1 MAVSPSTSGTLYGN
15 PWRAAILVGLVWILA
30 LTAPAQF
37 AQRPK
42 PDKGP
47 RALGLLELAPN
58 GKAHLIPVVIMYN
71 SEFYDASAYKADPV
85 PMALDSGTVY
95 EAERGGESQGLFTV
109 SGALAGPNNT
119 WTGAGTWLPAGAHP
133 PSKGHRAESEP
144 RGLEEKD
151 EPPVLRRSEP
161 KKPEAAPE
169 AAPEP
174 AASTPSSPTPQ
185 PESPKTP
192 PPAPPAATPPA
203 PAASA
208 PPATT
213 SAPATQEA
221 DEDSGRPVLRRGKPS
236 PTSQESMTVP
246 SLPPVL
252 PPSAGAAKKTV
263 SATKTSSRADEK
275 VQVLPAISD
284 AGGPEP
290 HSYAYP
296 LKAGEEPQLRQ
307 KVLAMAA
314 VEVEARAKRL
324 ASEMIGAPAPKSSR
338 RRKVATKP
346 PQPSF
351 EDVQFHVFDL
361 SSSNEPLMVLTA
373 RAQMPP
379 GPESGPAS
387 LQYMVTFVARQDIY
401 GDLQKVFSN
410 VTDTQH
416 LDVLPRYDFID
427 AVDVDGDGRGELL
440 FRRVSDAGSAYTVFR
455 VIGQQV
461 WPLFEGRLQ

>member
-1 MAVSPSTSGTLYGN
+1 
-15 PWRAAILVGLVWILA
+15 VGLVLA
-30 LTAPAQF
+30 FTAAATGQF
-37 AQRPK
+37 VRRPK

-58 GKAHLIPVVIMYN
+58 GKAHLVPVVIMYN
-71 SEFYDASAYKADPV
+71 GEFYDASAYKADPV

-95 EAERGGESQGLFTV
+95 EAERSGKSLGLFTV

-119 WTGAGTWLPAGAHP
+119 WTGAGTWLPNGAHP
-133 PSKGHRAESEP
+133 PSKGHRAEEEP

-169 AAPEP
+169 ATSPASPAPL
-174 AASTPSSPTPQ
+174 

-192 PPAPPAATPPA
+192 PPAATAPPASAAPATA
-203 PAASA
+203 PAAV
-208 PPATT
+208 PPE
-213 SAPATQEA
+213 S

-236 PTSQESMTVP
+236 PEPEEAEVP
-246 SLPPVL
+246 STSKAPAKAAAPATSV
-252 PPSAGAAKKTV
+252 AAK
-263 SATKTSSRADEK
+263 SAKAEI
-275 VQVLPAISD
+275 QIIPAISD
-284 AGGPEP
+284 AGGPDP
-290 HSYAYP
+290 QSYLYP
-296 LKAGEEPQLRQ
+296 LKTGEESQLQQ

-314 VEVEARAKRL
+314 GEVEARAKRL
-324 ASEMIGAPAPKSSR
+324 ASEMIGEAAPAAQSSR
-338 RRKVATKP
+338 RKIVAKP

-361 SSSNEPLMVLTA
+361 SSSNEPVMVLTA
-373 RAQMPP
+373 RARMPQGATAGQI
-379 GPESGPAS
+379 GP
-387 LQYMVTFVARQDIY
+387 QYMLTLVAREDIY

-410 VTDTQH
+410 VTDGQH
-416 LDVLPRYDFID
+416 LDVLPRYDLID
-427 AVDVDGDGRGELL
+427 AVDVDGDGRAELL
-440 FRRVSDAGSAYTVFR
+440 FRRVSDTSSAYTVFR